1 MIVFRVSMLKRTH
14 LYSGVRMVVNV
25 MYFYPYP
32 GKLAGK
38 VKI

>member
-25 MYFYPYP
+25 MCFYSYL